1 LQPVYL
7 KVNIKANQGT
17 VKCSCDITINKNN
30 NNANINNNTIQYN
43 QENHHS
49 NNQIIHN
56 ILDIRKDPCIKC
68 YESISLALERLHALD
83 PVPAHY
89 LFENGV
95 GDGQRTLKLKQRLAA
110 MKLHHHNRLA
120 QKPLVSINVT
130 DTDNNL
136 EVCMCALQFGYSD
149 DDLLSSVRKKFR
161 DNAAVPPTTDVN
173 ICPICLNSIKQQ
185 SNEHRKT
192 LVAKKLMLAND
203 IIVNRID
210 THYLNTYT
218 NGGRGGMYQCQD
230 PYTPESVESHSPQ
243 PEIEEADS
251 GQAEGGQRPNDSLM
265 SEENKMGSK
274 TNLGGVS
281 PRQLKS
287 RLELLQSK
295 TSFHAITGDSSDDE
309 IVKGKKKDG
318 KCCCVIL

>member
-1 LQPVYL
+1 VYL
-7 KVNIKANQGT
+7 KVYIKVNQGT
-17 VKCSCDITINKNN
+17 VKCSCDITIKNN
-30 NNANINNNTIQYN
+30 NISNNNNNLY
-43 QENHHS
+43 NHHN

-68 YESISLALERLHALD
+68 YETISLALERLHALD
-83 PVPAHY
+83 PMPPHY
-89 LFENGV
+89 LFANGV
-95 GDGQRTLKLKQRLAA
+95 SDVNGQRTLKLKQRLDA
-110 MKLHHHNRLA
+110 MKLHHHNRMVA
-120 QKPLVSINVT
+120 NRPLVSINVT
-130 DTDNNL
+130 DTDNNM

-161 DNAAVPPTTDVN
+161 ENAAVLPTTEAN
-173 ICPICLNSIKQQ
+173 ICPICLNSIKLQ

-218 NGGRGGMYQCQD
+218 NGGGGGMYRQPCQD

-243 PEIEEADS
+243 PEVEEVVGDEADT
-251 GQAEGGQRPNDSLM
+251 GHRPNDSLM
-265 SEENKMGSK
+265 SEEKTGSK

-295 TSFHAITGDSSDDE
+295 TSFHAITSSSEDE
-309 IVKGKKKDG
+309 IDKGKKG
-318 KCCCVIL
+318 RKCCCAIL